1 MSSAGFS
8 LPFDVTE
15 PSVSL
20 SLFPEEINIDN
31 SIFPPEITEDEG
43 PTLRIHQMVENWEQ
57 LSINLKMRVSAGAMQ
72 ARTKEVVALVRV
84 ICSAAPNRHTVVL
97 TDDGTGWTGTL
108 RIDRDAYRG
117 SINLTGELVI
127 DQGAR
132 GVASPRATFEPS
144 PAVRIELD
152 PNDAPPA
159 GTLAPRWIKFT
170 EEASRY
176 REIQSLTPRMLSV
189 ATSLLAYNL
198 EKQEWHWVWN
208 SDNQG
213 WKKALPDNLF
223 GKAVYLRRAV
233 STADGIATVRA
244 ALLLG
249 AQSALAE
256 MWTARSKNDDE
267 TFVLPEENDPFLH
280 EVRTW
285 AIDQY
290 CKHKGVE
297 KGDDVGA
304 FLFAEMDEIT
314 PDTLTPLQR
323 AEALLSNIVSVTT
336 SHVLDDAKFAGDL
349 DELREAAVRA
359 NRDKK
364 DSES

>member
-1 MSSAGFS
+1 MSSSGFS

-20 SLFPEEINIDN
+20 SLAPEEVNIDD
-31 SIFPPEITEDEG
+31 SIFSPELTEDEG
-43 PTLRIHQMVENWEQ
+43 LTLRIHQMVESWEQ
-57 LSINLKMRVSAGAMQ
+57 LSIKLKMRVAAGAMQ
-72 ARTKEVVALVRV
+72 ARAKEVVALVRV
-84 ICSAAPNRHTVVL
+84 VCSAAPNRHTVVL
-97 TDDGTGWTGTL
+97 SDDGTGWTGTL

-117 SINLTGELVI
+117 SINLTGELVV

-132 GVASPRATFEPS
+132 GVANPRATFEPS

-152 PNDAPPA
+152 PTDAPPA

-176 REIQSLTPRMLSV
+176 REIQSLNPRMLTV

-249 AQSALAE
+249 AKSALAE
-256 MWTARSKNDDE
+256 MWTARSNNNDE
-267 TFVLPEENDPFLH
+267 TFVLPEENDPFLD

-314 PDTLTPLQR
+314 PDTITPLQR
-323 AEALLSNIVSVTT
+323 ADALLNNIVSVTT
-336 SHVLDDAKFAGDL
+336 AYVLDDAKFAGDL
-349 DELREAAVRA
+349 DELREAVMRA

-364 DSES
+364 DSE